1 MAVRRLNHAVLY
13 VHDLAS
19 AVRFYTETLGFEVR
33 AEMAGRAAFLR
44 APGSANDHDLGL
56 FAIDAGTPIPHDAAA
71 RVGLY
76 HLAWEVGTLAELDEV
91 RRRLADH
98 GALVGA
104 SDHRVSKSLYAKDP
118 SGIEFEVM
126 WRVPA
131 EDWEGELASGPMIAP
146 LDLDGARARWGDRA
160 TGAAAGSVT

>member
-19 AVRFYTETLGFEVR
+19 AVEFYTTALGFEVR
-33 AEMAGRAAFLR
+33 TEIAGQAAFLR

-56 FAIDAGTPIPHDAAA
+56 FGIGGPPIPAGAAPHA
-71 RVGLY
+71 GLY
-76 HLAWEVGTLAELDEV
+76 HLAWEVGTLAELAGIRE
-91 RRRLADH
+91 RLSAG

-104 SDHRVSKSLYAKDP
+104 SDHRVSKSLYARDP

-131 EDWEGELASGPMIAP
+131 EAWEQETRDGAMIGP
-146 LDLDGARARWGDRA
+146 LDLEGEIARWGDRV